1 MLGDY
6 RARWYRRRWH
16 KRSLF
21 FVAFIS
27 AASQLHW
34 ANSQISEYDDCADGF
49 DLTELGENLTAGER
63 RALVDEQF
71 EIEISDSERCE
82 QGGSGSSSG
91 GSSAGGTSSASNSL
105 GNGRLVDGSE
115 LKQESNAE
123 SSPNALEEGEISVA
137 LSSDLSV
144 DASESESEP
153 GTPLNGYSGGNGKQ
167 HEALSEADNRKALAD
182 SILEKA
188 EAEEDPVVK
197 AALMK
202 RYEELS
208 K

>member
-1 MLGDY
+1 
-6 RARWYRRRWH
+6 
-16 KRSLF
+16 
-21 FVAFIS
+21 
-27 AASQLHW
+27 
-34 ANSQISEYDDCADGF
+34 
-49 DLTELGENLTAGER
+49 
-63 RALVDEQF
+63 
-71 EIEISDSERCE
+71 
-82 QGGSGSSSG
+82 
-91 GSSAGGTSSASNSL
+91 
-105 GNGRLVDGSE
+105 
-115 LKQESNAE
+115 
-123 SSPNALEEGEISVA
+123 
-137 LSSDLSV
+137 V